1 MPDLIIQGPNGK
13 TVTIE
18 SVNEVV
24 EYLLQVL
31 LVPNSVQNSASK
43 AEQKKPKN
51 ANLAGEAST
60 TQQLYDSV
68 TKVKLSSRKKKKT
81 KSLAQGCPTNGY
93 YSSNNEELEGNGY
106 LKDISEVI
114 CEWEIVGL

>member
-1 MPDLIIQGPNGK
+1 MPDLIIQGPNSK
-13 TVTIE
+13 TVAIE

-51 ANLAGEAST
+51 ANLAREANT

-68 TKVKLSSRKKKKT
+68 TKVKLSSRKKKT

-114 CEWEIVGL
+114 YEWEIVGL